1 MVGVRATSRAQKSF
15 GWWVY
20 LPPKQTQ
27 KPRNYDRLSDW
38 LAGVK
43 WSITKLWLV
52 CAPKLLVMS
61 NVINFFQPFEY
72 LYICHHPMV
81 DSLSTS
87 TLSVGPFCLW
97 QCLLHFC
104 HLRPSLYMAIPPTLC
119 KGWSGTLYCSAGEEH
134 HKWWIAGENHHQ
146 WWSWSLQAL
155 WAPLALA
162 PLLLALC
169 FQNCK
174 SMLKHML
181 V

>member
-1 MVGVRATSRAQKSF
+1 MQ
-15 GWWVY
+15 WVCA
-20 LPPKQTQ
+20 P
-27 KPRNYDRLSDW
+27 
-38 LAGVK
+38 LAGLKKVLGGECTCHLNKLRSHRLWPTK
-43 WSITKLWLV
+43 WLTDWLV

-119 KGWSGTLYCSAGEEH
+119 KGWSGTLHCSAGEKH
-134 HKWWIAGENHHQ
+134 HKWWIAGEEHHQ

-162 PLLLALC
+162 PFLLALC